1 MITRLRADCRVA
13 AVPYLRA
20 IRAPGERQIPDTTP
34 ETVLSFH
41 KRGPRE
47 HHLPNGAPSPLWGG
61 GSGVLAKLLPNLTT
75 PTPNPSPQG
84 HKGGE
89 DGVRCS
95 FCAFRRDPAIRRCQS
110 SAKFPTKPAL
120 TASLPMPHTIRN
132 GRRYALAQGPARGDV
147 ASSRGLDGR
156 STMGGD
162 AT

>member
-1 MITRLRADCRVA
+1 MLLKGLAWRFAALQVFGVPGEDARPCAPHWQPTRNSRESVLTGSTLSRLRPPC
-13 AVPYLRA
+13 
-20 IRAPGERQIPDTTP
+20 
-34 ETVLSFH
+34 
-41 KRGPRE
+41 
-47 HHLPNGAPSPLWGG
+47 GG
-61 GSGVLAKLLPNLTT
+61 GLGRGSGVLAKLLPNLTT

-120 TASLPMPHTIRN
+120 TASLPMPNTIRN
-132 GRRYALAQGPARGDV
+132 GRCYALAQGPARGDV